1 MKHLY
6 EYLKPYFPR
15 MTLGFIIKFSGS
27 IMDLLLPWIL
37 SYMIDTIAPQQ
48 NISLI
53 LKWGFIMVL
62 CAVVAVVTNIVANRM
77 ASWVATQCTRKIR
90 HDLFTK
96 ISYLSCAQV
105 DYYTIPSLESRL
117 TSDTYNVHNFIS
129 RIQRLGIRA
138 PILLLGGIII
148 TLMLEPVLASVLIA
162 ILPFIG
168 ILVFN
173 VSKKGIPL
181 YTNLQKG
188 VDDMVRTVREN
199 ITGIRVIKAL
209 SKTDHERE
217 RFREIN
223 GEVARRETTAG
234 ITMSITNPMMN
245 LFLNLGLTLVIIV
258 GAYRVNAGLTQ
269 TGKIMAFL
277 TYFTIILNAM
287 LSITRMFVLMSRG
300 SASANRIAEILDCP
314 TDLELQEA
322 NIIDSDKHIEFDHVS
337 FAYEKSRD
345 KHIDDISFDLKRG
358 ETLGIIG
365 ATGCGKSTII
375 NLLMRLY
382 DNDEGHI
389 RIDGRTVAS
398 IPEKELHEKFGLVFQ
413 NDVLFADTIRENI
426 SFGRDLPMEDIE
438 AAAAHAQAMEF
449 INGLPERFEHM
460 LTSKGT
466 NLSGGQKQRV
476 LLSRALAGKPEI
488 LILDDSSS
496 ALDYKTDSLLRQA
509 LREHYSNTTTII
521 IAQRISSIYHCDKIL
536 VMEEG
541 KAIGYGSHE
550 ELMAGC
556 SVYQEIS
563 QSQMGASFDEETD
576 NESWKGG
583 ELNG

>member
-1 MKHLY
+1 MRHLY
-6 EYLKPYFPR
+6 NYLKPYIPR
-15 MTLGFIIKFSGS
+15 MTLGLVIKFTGT

-37 SYMIDTIAPQQ
+37 SYMIDTVAPQQ
-48 NISLI
+48 NVSLI
-53 LKWGFIMVL
+53 VKWGIVMVL
-62 CAVVAVVTNIVANRM
+62 CAVVAVITNIVANRM

-90 HDLFTK
+90 HDLFRK

-138 PILLLGGIII
+138 PILLTGGIII
-148 TLMLEPVLASVLIA
+148 TLILEPVLASVLIC
-162 ILPFIG
+162 ILPFIA
-168 ILVFN
+168 ILVYK

-188 VDDMVRTVREN
+188 VDSMVRTVREN

-209 SKTDHERE
+209 SKTDREQE

-223 GEVARRETTAG
+223 AEVARRETTAG
-234 ITMSITNPMMN
+234 VTMSLTNPMMN
-245 LFLNLGLTLVIIV
+245 LFLNLGLTMVIVV
-258 GAYRVNAGLTQ
+258 GAYRVNAGLTE
-269 TGKIMAFL
+269 TGKIIAFL

-300 SASANRIAEILDCP
+300 AASANRIAEILDTP
-314 TDLELQEA
+314 ADLKLAPEDRIESE
-322 NIIDSDKHIEFDHVS
+322 NHIEFDHVS

-345 KHIDDISFDLKRG
+345 HHIKDISFTLKRG
-358 ETLGIIG
+358 ESLGIIG

-382 DNDEGHI
+382 DNDEGSI
-389 RIDGRTVAS
+389 RIDGRKVSS
-398 IPEKELHEKFGLVFQ
+398 IPDEELHQKFGLVFQ
-413 NDVLFADTIRENI
+413 NDVLFADTIASNI
-426 SFGRDLPMEDIE
+426 DFGRGLSMEEIE
-438 AAAAHAQAMEF
+438 KAAEDAQAMEF
-449 INGLPERFEHM
+449 IRSLPDGFQHM

-509 LREHYSNTTTII
+509 LRKNHSDTTAII

-536 VMEEG
+536 VLEEG
-541 KAIGYGSHE
+541 RTIGYGTHE
-550 ELMAGC
+550 ELMKNC
-556 SVYQEIS
+556 PVYQEIS
-563 QSQMGASFDEETD
+563 QSQMGGMID
-576 NESWKGG
+576 G
-583 ELNG
+583 

>member
-15 MTLGFIIKFSGS
+15 MTLGLIIKFTGT

-48 NISLI
+48 NVSLI
-53 LKWGFIMVL
+53 VKWGFIMVL
-62 CAVVAVVTNIVANRM
+62 CAVVAVITNIVANRM

-129 RIQRLGIRA
+129 RIQRIGIRA
-138 PILLLGGIII
+138 PILLTGGIII

-168 ILVFN
+168 ILVYN

-181 YTNLQKG
+181 YTHLQKG
-188 VDDMVRTVREN
+188 IDSMVRVVREN

-209 SKTDHERE
+209 SKTERE
-217 RFREIN
+217 QERFEEIN
-223 GEVARRETTAG
+223 AEVARRETIAG
-234 ITMSITNPMMN
+234 VTMSITNPMMN
-245 LFLNLGLTLVIIV
+245 LFLNLGLTMVIIV

-300 SASANRIAEILDCP
+300 SASANRIAEILDTP
-314 TDLELQEA
+314 ADLELAMEPPIETD
-322 NIIDSDKHIEFDHVS
+322 NHIEFDHVS

-345 KHIDDISFDLKRG
+345 HHLSDISFSLKRG

-365 ATGCGKSTII
+365 ATGCGKSTVI

-382 DNDEGHI
+382 DNDEGSI
-389 RIDGRTVAS
+389 RIDGRKVAS
-398 IPEKELHEKFGLVFQ
+398 IPEDELHQKFGLVFQ
-413 NDVLFADTIRENI
+413 NDVLFADTIAENI
-426 SFGRDLPMEDIE
+426 SFGRDLSMEEIE
-438 AAAAHAQAMEF
+438 TAATHAQAIEF
-449 INGLPERFEHM
+449 INSLPDRFEHM

-466 NLSGGQKQRV
+466 NLSGGQKQRILV
-476 LLSRALAGKPEI
+476 SRALAGNPEI

-509 LREHYSNTTTII
+509 LREHYSNTTAII

-536 VMEEG
+536 VLEEG
-541 KAIGYGSHE
+541 RTIGYGTHE
-550 ELMAGC
+550 ELMKSC
-556 SVYQEIS
+556 TVYQEIS
-563 QSQMGASFDEETD
+563 QSQMGGMIDA
-576 NESWKGG
+576 
-583 ELNG
+583 

>member
-6 EYLKPYFPR
+6 EYIKPYIPR
-15 MTLGFIIKFSGS
+15 MTLGLLIKFSGT

-37 SYMIDTIAPQQ
+37 SYMIDTIAPQH
-48 NISLI
+48 NVSLI
-53 LKWGFIMVL
+53 VKWGFIMVL
-62 CAVVAVVTNIVANRM
+62 CAVVAVITNVVANRM

-117 TSDTYNVHNFIS
+117 TSDTYNIHNFIS
-129 RIQRLGIRA
+129 RIQRIGIRA
-138 PILLLGGIII
+138 PILLLGGIMI

-162 ILPFIG
+162 TLPFIG
-168 ILVFN
+168 ILVYQ

-181 YTNLQKG
+181 YSHLQKG
-188 VDDMVRTVREN
+188 VDSMVRTVREN

-209 SKTDHERE
+209 SKTDHERQ
-217 RFREIN
+217 RFAEVN
-223 GEVARRETTAG
+223 AEVARRETTAG
-234 ITMSITNPMMN
+234 VTMSLTNPMMN

-258 GAYRVNAGLTQ
+258 GAYRVNAGLSE
-269 TGKIMAFL
+269 TGKIIAFM

-287 LSITRMFVLMSRG
+287 MSITRMFVMFSRG
-300 SASANRIAEILDCP
+300 SASANRIAEILDTP
-314 TDLELQEA
+314 TDLELKPDDLIE
-322 NIIDSDKHIEFDHVS
+322 SDNHIEFDHVS

-345 KHIDDISFDLKRG
+345 HHLSDISFSLKRG

-382 DNDEGHI
+382 DNDEGSI
-389 RIDGRTVAS
+389 RINGRKVAS
-398 IPEKELHEKFGLVFQ
+398 IPEEELHQMFGLVFQ
-413 NDVLFADTIRENI
+413 NDVLFADTIAENI
-426 SFGRDLPMEDIE
+426 SFGRNLSIE
-438 AAAAHAQAMEF
+438 EIETAATHAQAMEF
-449 INGLPERFEHM
+449 INNLPDRFNHM

-509 LREHYSNTTTII
+509 LREHYSNTTAII

-536 VMEEG
+536 VLEEG
-541 KAIGYGSHE
+541 RTIGYGTHE
-550 ELMAGC
+550 ELMKSC
-556 SVYQEIS
+556 DVYQEIS
-563 QSQMGASFDEETD
+563 QSQMGGMID
-576 NESWKGG
+576 G
-583 ELNG
+583 